1 MDISN
6 IFCKSAKIE
15 QKIKSFLVDRKIL
28 KETLID
34 LSKSSDFNNHIYSD
48 SLPIGA
54 ESYLQPSNN
63 RLQDL
68 KHKYAQ
74 MDAAVV
80 ESAIWTDNYIKPEE
94 LLYFRG
100 DNGYIWQVLDGNLEI
115 NYILTTYY
123 LKTIDRLN
131 LFDLLQE
138 DNLFGVVNFSVDGK
152 IVSRDLLDSIAEINF
167 LEREL
172 NISSL
177 PNLNILDIGA
187 GYGRLAHRAIEALP
201 NIDNY
206 FCTDAVPISTFI
218 SEYYIQ
224 FRDVREKVT
233 VVPLDDIEN
242 IILTRQIDIAIN
254 IHSFSECTIA
264 AISWWINLLKKASVR
279 YIMIAPNVIKDGGRE
294 LLTNDS
300 RDFLPI
306 LEASGYK
313 LKTRSPKYADTSI
326 QKYGLSP
333 TYYYLFEL
341 ILTS

>member
-1 MDISN
+1 MSN
-6 IFCKSAKIE
+6 IFHQSTNIAR
-15 QKIKSFLVDRKIL
+15 KIKSFLVDRT
-28 KETLID
+28 E
-34 LSKSSDFNNHIYSD
+34 SSDINTNVYPI

-80 ESAIWTDNYIKPEE
+80 KSAIWTDDYIKSEE

-131 LFDLLQE
+131 LFDKLQE
-138 DNLFGVVNFSVDGK
+138 DNLFGIVNFSIDGK

-172 NISSL
+172 TISNF
-177 PNLNILDIGA
+177 PNLKILDIGA
-187 GYGRLAHRAIEALP
+187 GYGRLAHRSIAALL

-218 SEYYIQ
+218 AEYYIK
-224 FRDVREKVT
+224 FRGIQDKVT
-233 VVPLDDIEN
+233 VVPLNEIEN
-242 IILTRQIDIAIN
+242 VILNKQIDIAVN

-264 AISWWINLLKKASVR
+264 AISWWINTIAKANIR
-279 YIMIAPNVIKDGGRE
+279 YIFIAPNVIRDGGRE
-294 LLTNDS
+294 LLTNDG

-306 LEASGYK
+306 IEAAGYK
-313 LKTRSPKYADTSI
+313 LRAKSPKYADNSI

-333 TYYYLFEL
+333 TYYYLFENRS
-341 ILTS
+341 TG